1 MNLGSTPS
9 DAAGAVYS
17 LYSLGYKN
25 IRDRRKKK
33 KARKRREAYER
44 AMLDRRMGEWNKS
57 HSPLSSKRSFFVPN
71 VYSARNVLR
80 SYVNYGRR

>member
-1 MNLGSTPS
+1 MALAGSTPS
-9 DAAGAVYS
+9 DAAEGIYT
-17 LYSLGYKN
+17 LYTLGYKSWH
-25 IRDRRKKK
+25 DRRKKK
-33 KARKRREAYER
+33 KARKRREALQR

-71 VYSARNVLR
+71 SVRNVLR